1 MVTSTNSS
9 RSLAGKGGERRRYL
23 EEHKGEDCMLGE
35 GGRAPVLRERDRLER
50 QQGGQLV
57 RRPLKTSEWMV
68 STVQWSN

>member
-1 MVTSTNSS
+1 MVTSTHSF
-9 RSLAGKGGERRRYL
+9 RSLAGKGSERRQYL
-23 EEHKGEDCMLGE
+23 EEHKAEDCMLGE
-35 GGRAPVLRERDRLER
+35 GGCAHVIRARDRLER